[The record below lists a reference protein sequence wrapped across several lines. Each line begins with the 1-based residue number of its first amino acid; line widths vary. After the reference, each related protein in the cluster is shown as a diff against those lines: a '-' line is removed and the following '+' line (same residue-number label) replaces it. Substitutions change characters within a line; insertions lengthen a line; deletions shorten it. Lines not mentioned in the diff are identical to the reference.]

1 MTSPSNSGAAIPR
14 LKSGSRIGG
23 YEIVSPLGA
32 GAMGE
37 VWKARDLKLQR
48 DVALKVLPAE
58 LSESAE
64 RRRRFEKEARTVSN
78 LNHPNIVAVYDVG
91 TVEAVSYIAMEYV
104 SGKTLREICR
114 QGPLAAK
121 RLLEIAIQIA
131 QGLARAHSAGVVH
144 RDLKPENVM
153 VSSDGLVKILDFGL
167 AKLVRTPF
175 ETGAAGET
183 ATASV
188 GTEPGALLGTYG
200 YMSPEQAS
208 GQPVDFRSDQFSLG
222 SLLYE
227 MATGKKAFQKA
238 STVDTLS
245 AIVHEEPE
253 SAARANGRVPA
264 PLAWIIERCLAKSPA
279 GRYASTEDLAR
290 ELSVLRDHLS
300 DLSSAPGLRL
310 KEPRRRE
317 TWLAWA
323 AAGGLLAAIAGT
335 YWYGKHVERAQTP
348 APRFRQITFRQE
360 GISRARFAPDGQT
373 IIYSACREGS
383 PVRLF
388 MMRVGSPEVRPLEL
402 PTAEILSI
410 SSSGEMGIL
419 LARNFGLAQRRPH
432 NFNVL
437 RDPRLLYGTVARV
450 PIGGGAPREILDEG
464 READWAPDGQT
475 LAAVRFTAGG
485 DRLEFPIGKAL
496 YQAPTRSWL
505 NHPRVSPDGKVV
517 AFLEGPT
524 LLKVVDS
531 GGTARDLADGVAEIS
546 WRRSGGE
553 IWFNKVSAGTTEVD
567 AVTLDGRK
575 RRIGSVPGDFVL
587 HDVSADGRIL
597 MASVF
602 ESSEIFVLLPG
613 QTHERTLGYLDR
625 SVAVDVSRD
634 GKTAL
639 FVEGNYNAGGYAAGG
654 DQGAIYVR
662 RTDGTDAI
670 HLGNGVPL
678 AFSPNADFVLAGA
691 VAPSGTYQM
700 VRLPVRAG
708 EAQWLET
715 PGIAPRGRG
724 AFFPDGKRIF
734 FMGTEKGRGPRAF
747 VLDAERGGPPRPISP
762 EGTRRGILSTDG
774 QYVCA
779 RAADGDWYLY
789 PTEKGEPQKVIGLA
803 SGEEPTQWVGDGRH
817 LYVRGSDDP
826 QPGESVL
833 AARIYRLDPWSGA
846 RELWKAIPPISSTTG
861 GGIDNVFFS
870 ADGKTCV
877 FTHSRYSSD
886 LFLAEGWK

>member
-1 MTSPSNSGAAIPR
+1 MTSPSSSGAALSR
-14 LKSGSRIGG
+14 LKPGSRIWG
-23 YEIVSPLGA
+23 YEIVSALGA

-37 VWKARDLKLQR
+37 VWKARDLKLGR
-48 DVALKVLPAE
+48 DIALKILPAE
-58 LSESAE
+58 LAESAE
-64 RRRRFEKEARTVSN
+64 RRRRFEKEARTVSA

-91 TVEAVSYIAMEYV
+91 TDEDVSYIAMEYI

-114 QGPLAAK
+114 QGPLPAK

-131 QGLARAHSAGVVH
+131 QGIARAHAAGVVH

-153 VSSDGLVKILDFGL
+153 VTADGVVKILDFGL
-167 AKLVRTPF
+167 AKLIRMPF
-175 ETGAAGET
+175 ETGAAGDT

-188 GTEPGALLGTYG
+188 GTEPGVLLGTYA

-227 MATGKKAFQKA
+227 MATGKKAFQKGSA
-238 STVDTLS
+238 VDTLS
-245 AIVHEEPE
+245 AIVHEELEP
-253 SAARANGRVPA
+253 AGRANERVPA
-264 PLAWIIERCLAKSPA
+264 PLAWIIERCLSKSP
-279 GRYASTEDLAR
+279 GSRYASTEDLAR
-290 ELSVLRDHLS
+290 ELSVLREHLS
-300 DLSSAPGLRL
+300 DLSSAPGVRVDDLR
-310 KEPRRRE
+310 PRPH
-317 TWLAWA
+317 WLRWSFA
-323 AAGGLLAAIAGT
+323 AAALAAVAGT
-335 YWYGKHVERAQTP
+335 YWFAQRVERAQTP
-348 APRFRQITFRQE
+348 TPRFRQITFRQE

-373 IIYSACREGS
+373 IVYSACREGS

-388 MMRVGSPEVRPLEL
+388 MMRVGSPEVRQLDL

-410 SSSGEMGIL
+410 SPTGEMGIL
-419 LARNFGLAQRRPH
+419 LARNSGLAQRRPH
-432 NFNVL
+432 NFNTL

-450 PIGGGAPREILDEG
+450 PIEGGAPREVLDEG
-464 READWAPDGQT
+464 READWAPDGQS

-485 DRLEFPIGKAL
+485 DRLEYPIGKAL

-505 NHPRVSPDGKVV
+505 NHPRVSPDGKLI

-524 LLKVVDS
+524 QLRVVDGS
-531 GGTARDLADGVAEIS
+531 GTTRNLADGVAEIS
-546 WRRSGGE
+546 WRRSGKE

-602 ESSEIFVLLPG
+602 QSSEIFVLLPG
-613 QTHERTLGYLDR
+613 QSRERTLGYLDR
-625 SVAVDVSRD
+625 SVAVDLSRD

-662 RTDGTDAI
+662 RTDGTGAI
-670 HLGNGVPL
+670 HLGDGVPL

-691 VAPSGTYQM
+691 VAPTGAYQL
-700 VRLPVRAG
+700 VRFSVRAG
-708 EAQWLET
+708 EPKWIET
-715 PGIAPRGRG
+715 SEITPRGRG

-734 FMGTEKGRGPRAF
+734 FMGNASGRGPRAYVF
-747 VLDAERGGPPRPISP
+747 DLEDGGPPRPISP
-762 EGTRRGILSTDG
+762 EGTRRGILSQDG
-774 QYVCA
+774 RNVCA
-779 RAADGDWYLY
+779 RDAEGDWYLY
-789 PTEKGEPQKVIGLA
+789 PTEQGDPRKVVGLA
-803 SGEEPTQWVGDGRH
+803 PGEEPTQWVADGRH
-817 LYVRGSDDP
+817 LYVRGSDDL
-826 QPGESVL
+826 QSGESVL
-833 AARIYRLDPWSGA
+833 AAKIYRLDPWTGA
-846 RELWKAIPPISSTTG
+846 RELWKAIPPITSTTG
-861 GGIDNVFFS
+861 GGIENAFFS

-877 FTHSRYSSD
+877 YTHSRYSSD